1 MVDILQ
7 TKTSII
13 KSQPQK
19 QSQMKMRL
27 TIPSIVKCHLRDIFM
42 YRTILEYC
50 TISQWFIFHV
60 IICKFQNTVKVV
72 ISARGKFTL
81 AMW

>member
-13 KSQPQK
+13 KPKPQK

-27 TIPSIVKCHLRDIFM
+27 TISSIVKCHLRDIFM
-42 YRTILEYC
+42 YNFRVLYNFSMVYFSC
-50 TISQWFIFHV
+50 
-60 IICKFQNTVKVV
+60 NY
-72 ISARGKFTL
+72 L
-81 AMW
+81 

>member
-13 KSQPQK
+13 KPKPQK

-27 TIPSIVKCHLRDIFM
+27 TIPSIVKCHFYEILLF
-42 YRTILEYC
+42 TILEYC
-50 TISQWFIFHV
+50 TISQGFIFHV